1 MPYFVASPCIVSP
14 AACPCRISSNN
25 STLALLSIPASFHP
39 GLGVGQIRRSKWA
52 KSDDRTQSR
61 NRSRLAVRPSLL
73 LGVVADVVAVAFRL
87 PHRVGVHHRRT
98 ARNAEEEPAQQS
110 TQLVPRGR

>member
-14 AACPCRISSNN
+14 AAYPCRISSNS

-52 KSDDRTQSR
+52 KSDDRTQQVHR
-61 NRSRLAVRPSLL
+61 PGRLLSPPGLSSFRERFFGLSAAARAIHLPS
-73 LGVVADVVAVAFRL
+73 VL
-87 PHRVGVHHRRT
+87 PT
-98 ARNAEEEPAQQS
+98 AP
-110 TQLVPRGR
+110 